1 MAKAIPNTPVTAT
14 EVLSRQD
21 SFTDTVISRMFSG
34 LLDALARHA
43 ETERDL
49 QGIDFWDI
57 ACRRWRTDA
66 ENAFTDVATLLSAI
80 QRARPFRVED
90 LLLQRTA
97 RLIDTMIG
105 SEEPGMF
112 QRLHCLLPRLD
123 RQFYQPSDGSVAEPV
138 RQMLRAARGLIHEL
152 SVLPLYAGA
161 DEHDMDVSDS
171 APRDQ
176 LAA

>member
-14 EVLSRQD
+14 EVLSHQD
-21 SFTDTVISRMFSG
+21 SVTKTAISRMFSD
-34 LLDALARHA
+34 LLDALARHV

-57 ACRRWRTDA
+57 ACRHWRTDA
-66 ENAFTDVATLLSAI
+66 ENAFNDVAALLSRI
-80 QRARPFRVED
+80 QRARPFRVDD

-97 RLIDTMIG
+97 RLIDAMIG

-123 RQFYQPSDGSVAEPV
+123 RQFYLPTDHPVADPS
-138 RQMLRAARGLIHEL
+138 ARC
-152 SVLPLYAGA
+152 
-161 DEHDMDVSDS
+161 
-171 APRDQ
+171 
-176 LAA
+176 

>member
-1 MAKAIPNTPVTAT
+1 MAKAIPTTRAGAT
-14 EVLSRQD
+14 EDLPHQD
-21 SFTDTVISRMFSG
+21 SVTDTAISRMFSD
-34 LLDALARHA
+34 LLDALARHV
-43 ETERDL
+43 ETEREL
-49 QGIDFWDI
+49 QGMDIWDI

-66 ENAFTDVATLLSAI
+66 ENAFTDVATLLPAI

-123 RQFYQPSDGSVAEPV
+123 RQFYLPTDHPVAEPV
-138 RQMLRAARGLIHEL
+138 KHMLRAARGLIQEL
-152 SVLPLYAGA
+152 STLPLYAEA
-161 DEHDMDVSDS
+161 DEPDMDVSD
-171 APRDQ
+171 AEPHDQ